1 MWTIAGRSNEM
12 RYQGNS
18 NDPYVPKLIANYT
31 SGEGKIKL
39 PKMWYEWDALMRADL
54 LKDWI

>member
-1 MWTIAGRSNEM
+1 M